1 MPWAW
6 QQNKV
11 ICDVCQESL
20 TLEPHPPA
28 QWCNEKH
35 TAWACKVS
43 EIKFRGKTIA
53 WVCIGCAY
61 THDAQLLYGQS
72 IHPFG
77 QMWTWTTFTENTMPC
92 TACQEFAARHV
103 TRHLPK
109 VIRELR
115 RQDRSEEAMEALRR
129 LRDRDPERASEMDV
143 EMQQEWLQAPHR
155 QQEAPRRPQE
165 EPPLP
170 PPAPPGLQPLPL
182 PAPQEEPPLPPPPPQ
197 EWLQSLQQPAPT
209 LLQTP
214 SDQLQSLQQPAP
226 TLLQTPSDQLIAGY
240 EQRIEELQHG
250 HAMRDAEVMKMKERL
265 AKVAVRQRQNRPL
278 TFTSWDSMPDYAP
291 GPQESQEPTPQEPE
305 DPKPQEPELPNAG
318 KVPELHVMSSTDS
331 DEVSLLSSD
340 LSSDQYVKPD
350 HDATWQFAK

>member
-1 MPWAW
+1 
-6 QQNKV
+6 
-11 ICDVCQESL
+11 
-20 TLEPHPPA
+20 
-28 QWCNEKH
+28 
-35 TAWACKVS
+35 
-43 EIKFRGKTIA
+43 
-53 WVCIGCAY
+53 
-61 THDAQLLYGQS
+61 
-72 IHPFG
+72 
-77 QMWTWTTFTENTMPC
+77 
-92 TACQEFAARHV
+92 
-103 TRHLPK
+103 
-109 VIRELR
+109 
-115 RQDRSEEAMEALRR
+115 
-129 LRDRDPERASEMDV
+129 MDV

-170 PPAPPGLQPLPL
+170 PPAPPGLQ
-182 PAPQEEPPLPPPPPQ
+182 Q
-197 EWLQSLQQPAPT
+197 
-209 LLQTP
+209 
-214 SDQLQSLQQPAP
+214 QSLQQPAP

-265 AKVAVRQRQNRPL
+265 AKVAVRQMQNRPL

-350 HDATWQFAK
+350 HDAAWQFAK

>member
-1 MPWAW
+1 
-6 QQNKV
+6 
-11 ICDVCQESL
+11 
-20 TLEPHPPA
+20 
-28 QWCNEKH
+28 
-35 TAWACKVS
+35 
-43 EIKFRGKTIA
+43 
-53 WVCIGCAY
+53 
-61 THDAQLLYGQS
+61 
-72 IHPFG
+72 
-77 QMWTWTTFTENTMPC
+77 
-92 TACQEFAARHV
+92 
-103 TRHLPK
+103 
-109 VIRELR
+109 
-115 RQDRSEEAMEALRR
+115 
-129 LRDRDPERASEMDV
+129 MDV

-182 PAPQEEPPLPPPPPQ
+182 PAPQQEPPLPPPPPQ
-197 EWLQSLQQPAPT
+197 EW
-209 LLQTP
+209 
-214 SDQLQSLQQPAP
+214 LQSLQQPAP

-265 AKVAVRQRQNRPL
+265 AKVAVRQMQNRPL

-350 HDATWQFAK
+350 HDAAWQFAK